1 MRFGIDPLYLIMI
14 LPALAFTMWAQW
26 KVKSS
31 YSKWSNV
38 PNSRGIT
45 GSQAA
50 RYLLDSNGLNNIQ
63 VEQSQGMLSDHY
75 DPRAKVLRLSPQ
87 VYGVPSVAS
96 VGIAAHEM
104 GHALQDKENYGAL
117 RLRSALVPVANIGS
131 SFGIWIIIGGL
142 LLQMTPLAWLG
153 VILFGAGFVFPLIT
167 LPVEFDASR
176 RAMRMMDQSGLLAGQ
191 ELAGAKEVLT
201 SAAWTYIAAAAASLL
216 TLLYWITRVGGSSRR
231 S

>member
-153 VILFGAGFVFPLIT
+153 VILFGAGFVFSLIT

>member
-31 YSKWSNV
+31 YTKWSNV
-38 PNSRGIT
+38 PNSRGIS
-45 GSQAA
+45 GAQAA

-75 DPRAKVLRLSPQ
+75 DPGAKVLRLSPQ

-131 SFGIWIIIGGL
+131 SFGIWIIIAGL

-153 VILFGAGFVFPLIT
+153 VIFFGAGFVFSLIT

-216 TLLYWITRVGGSSRR
+216 TLLYWVTRVSGSSRR

>member
-1 MRFGIDPLYLIMI
+1 MRFGFDPLYLIMI
-14 LPALAFTMWAQW
+14 LPALAFTLWAQW

-153 VILFGAGFVFPLIT
+153 VILFGAGFVFSLIT

>member
-87 VYGVPSVAS
+87 VYGVPSVAA

-153 VILFGAGFVFPLIT
+153 VILFGAGFVFSLIT

>member
-31 YSKWSNV
+31 YTKWSNV
-38 PNSRGIT
+38 PNSRGIS
-45 GSQAA
+45 GAQAA

-75 DPRAKVLRLSPQ
+75 DPGAKVLRLSPQ

-131 SFGIWIIIGGL
+131 SFGIWIIIAGL

-153 VILFGAGFVFPLIT
+153 VIFFGAGFVFSLIT

>member
-31 YSKWSNV
+31 YTKWSNV

-153 VILFGAGFVFPLIT
+153 VILFGAGFVFSLIT

>member
-31 YSKWSNV
+31 YTKWSNV
-38 PNSRGIT
+38 PNSRGIS
-45 GSQAA
+45 GAQAA

-75 DPRAKVLRLSPQ
+75 DPGAKVLRLSPQ

-131 SFGIWIIIGGL
+131 SFGIWIIIAGL

-153 VILFGAGFVFPLIT
+153 VIFFGAGFVFSLIT

-176 RAMRMMDQSGLLAGQ
+176 RAMRMMDQSGLPAGQ

>member
-1 MRFGIDPLYLIMI
+1 MRFGFDPLYLIMI
-14 LPALAFTMWAQW
+14 LPALAFTLWAQW

-31 YSKWSNV
+31 YNKWSNV
-38 PNSRGIT
+38 PNSRGIS
-45 GSQAA
+45 GAQAA
-50 RYLLDSNGLNNIQ
+50 RYLLDSNGQNNVQ

-87 VYGVPSVAS
+87 VYGVPSVAA

-131 SFGIWIIIGGL
+131 SFGIWVIIAGL

-153 VILFGAGFVFPLIT
+153 VILFGAGFVFSLIT

-176 RAMRMMDQSGLLAGQ
+176 RAMRMMDQSGLLQGP

-216 TLLYWITRVGGSSRR
+216 TLLYWVTRVSGSSRR

>member
-1 MRFGIDPLYLIMI
+1 MI

-31 YSKWSNV
+31 YTKWSNV
-38 PNSRGIT
+38 PNSRGIS
-45 GSQAA
+45 GAQAA

-75 DPRAKVLRLSPQ
+75 DPGAKVLRLSPQ

-131 SFGIWIIIGGL
+131 SFGIWIIIAGL

-153 VILFGAGFVFPLIT
+153 VIFFGAGFVFSLIT